1 MAVSRPTLDPVPVP
15 SPAPERAEAAPN
27 RWIWIIGAIAAIA
40 VIVWLVRGLHGGDTG
55 AAKPAARSVPVIAV
69 PVRSGDLPITLTGLG
84 SVTAYNTVTVRTRVD
99 GQLIQVAF
107 QEGQFVKQG
116 DLLAEVDPRPYRAAL
131 QQAEG
136 QLARDKAQL
145 EDAKTNLTRFRDLLQ
160 KQFVSKQ
167 QYDTQAASVAQ
178 LDGTVTADEGA
189 IAAARVNLDY
199 TRIVAPIGGR
209 VGLRLVDVGNMV
221 HASDT
226 NGIVVIT
233 QIEPSSVVFTVPEDH
248 VNAVM
253 KGLAGGRKMAVEAYD
268 RTNKTKLADG
278 ELGAADNQID
288 PATGTFRLKAIF
300 PNTDHM
306 LFPNQFVNVRLV
318 LDVEKNAM
326 LVPNAAIQ
334 RGPSGTFVYVVKP
347 DHTVDI
353 RSVTI
358 GVNEGQQSSVA
369 SGLGA
374 GELVVV
380 DGADKLRAG
389 TSVEVREGGATKR
402 TAATTPGA

>member
-1 MAVSRPTLDPVPVP
+1 MAVSRTTLDPVPVS
-15 SPAPERAEAAPN
+15 SPAPERAEARPN
-27 RWIWIIGAIAAIA
+27 RWIWIVAAIAATA
-40 VIVWLVRGLHGGDTG
+40 VVAWLVRGLRGGEAG
-55 AAKPAARSVPVIAV
+55 GAKPAARSVPVVAV

-99 GQLIQVAF
+99 GQLVQVAF

-116 DLLAEVDPRPYRAAL
+116 DLLAEIDPRPYRAAL
-131 QQAEG
+131 QQADG

-145 EDAKTNLTRFRDLLQ
+145 EDAKTNLVRFRDLLQ
-160 KQFVSKQ
+160 KQFISKQ
-167 QYDTQAASVAQ
+167 QYDTQAATVAQ
-178 LDGTVTADEGA
+178 LDGAVTADEGA

-199 TRIVAPIGGR
+199 TRILAPIGGR

-221 HASDT
+221 HASDA

-300 PNTDHM
+300 ANTDHA

-318 LDVEKNAM
+318 LDVERGAM

-334 RGPSGTFVYVVKP
+334 RGPTGTFVYVVKP
-347 DHTVDI
+347 DHTADV
-353 RSVTI
+353 RPVTI
-358 GVNEGQQSSVA
+358 GVSEGQQSSIA
-369 SGLGA
+369 SGLSA

-380 DGADKLRAG
+380 DGADKRRAG
-389 TSVEVREGGATKR
+389 TPVEVREGGATTR
-402 TAATTPGA
+402 AAATTPGA